1 MTIKV
6 RVNGLSV
13 VVETDHR
20 GAEMEHQYV
29 RHDVTLIGGM
39 RSFNIYELEAKDSS
53 FLHDAF
59 DREFKKKTGNETGYF
74 SIY

>member
-1 MTIKV
+1 MIKV
-6 RVNGLSV
+6 RVNGSSV
-13 VVETDHR
+13 VVETDHPN
-20 GAEMEHQYV
+20 AEMEHQFV

-39 RSFNIYELEAKDSS
+39 RSFCIYELEAKDSS

-59 DREFKKKTGNETGYF
+59 DRAFKEKTGRNYF